1 MDGVLFHGVYSLFSS
16 ACCNGPSSM
25 LIDVLWFCSSLS
37 KAFHSG
43 VSRTRCHNILQY
55 WVLTIIIVATKFS
68 SSAATLWHL
77 LKQYTCL
84 VLFIGPSP
92 RKRGLVHTVSTCV
105 TLVIFNVMFVITN
118 PQETL
123 YIMCISRQWVPGFS
137 WGELV
142 KVTWY

>member
-1 MDGVLFHGVYSLFSS
+1 MECCFMVYIACFLQHAAMDPRLCWSMYCDSVAPFQKLFTLVS
-16 ACCNGPSSM
+16 AE
-25 LIDVLWFCSSLS
+25 
-37 KAFHSG
+37 H
-43 VSRTRCHNILQY
+43 
-55 WVLTIIIVATKFS
+55 VATIFFS
-68 SSAATLWHL
+68 IGFWLSLLWRLGFQVNSAAALWHL